1 MPKFNALKNN
11 FSIGELSPRLFGRSD
26 TPTFQNAGA
35 TIENYIVLLGGG
47 LASRCGTQYV
57 AETKDSTKASRLIP
71 FIASALSSYVL
82 EFGDNYIRVYTNGA
96 QIISGE
102 SPYEITTTYSEN
114 ELDNL
119 DYCQEGNTMYIVH
132 PDHAPATLVCNG
144 DTDWTFSTLSLLG
157 PFSAKGFSSTIDLT
171 LSAATVGAGRT
182 VTAASGVFLAGDV
195 GRKLTDGVGQAYITG
210 YTSATVVT
218 ATIEVAFAS
227 TSVTNEWT
235 LESSPQT
242 TLTPD
247 KKSGGAGTVVSI
259 ASDKDAF
266 RSSDV
271 GKYLKCAHGVLHIQ
285 TFTDAKHI
293 SGLCKVE
300 FSDAEDTLEAGTWSI
315 VEPLWEASN
324 YPKAVTLYQQR
335 LVFGGT
341 NAKPQ
346 TIWGSKSGDKTNF
359 NLGSMDDES
368 YEFTI
373 STDTVA
379 PILFLTSSKT
389 IVAHTYLNEFTIS
402 GSSDNPL
409 TPSNVS
415 IEQRSSFGC
424 SFVKPEKIGNL
435 TVFVQRAG
443 TKVRAFQ
450 YNFVDDAYDA
460 PDTAA
465 FAEHITSIGVREMA
479 YAQEPDSTL
488 LCVLNDG
495 QIGVLAIDVKQGLQG
510 WSRLVTNG
518 AYESVANIP
527 IVGEDQTWVI
537 VNRDDKRYVEMFVR
551 GTNTDFHMI
560 QSSETLETVW
570 SGFDHLEGLT
580 VDIIADGSPQPQQ
593 TVTDGTITL
602 TRGAYDVEVGLEYD
616 STLVDLPVE
625 VAGSGVG
632 QTAQGSHMSCN
643 EVVVRFY
650 NTKTAVINGNVQTFR
665 RFGESVLDQPIAFFT
680 GDLDVHLIQGWSD
693 RGQNSIQRVDP
704 LQQIIVGIYKKV
716 SIND

>member
-1 MPKFNALKNN
+1 MPKFNAIKNN

-35 TIENYIVLLGGG
+35 TIENYVILLGGG
-47 LASRCGTQYV
+47 LCSRCGTQFI
-57 AETKDSTKASRLIP
+57 AETKDSTKESRLLP
-71 FIASALSSYVL
+71 FVASALSSYVL
-82 EFGDNYIRVYTNGA
+82 EFGHNYIRVYTNGE
-96 QIISGE
+96 QIMDGDD
-102 SPYEITTTYSEN
+102 PYEITTTYTESDIAN
-114 ELDNL
+114 I
-119 DYCQEGNTMYIVH
+119 DYCQEGNTMYLVH
-132 PDHAPATLVCNG
+132 PDHAPATLVWTS
-144 DTDWTFSTLSLLG
+144 DTSWSLTTISFTSTPASWTG
-157 PFSAKGFSSTIDLT
+157 
-171 LSAATVGAGRT
+171 
-182 VTAASGVFLAGDV
+182 
-195 GRKLTDGVGQAYITG
+195 
-210 YTSATVVT
+210 
-218 ATIEVAFAS
+218 
-227 TSVTNEWT
+227 
-235 LESSPQT
+235 
-242 TLTPD
+242 
-247 KKSGGAGTVVSI
+247 
-259 ASDKDAF
+259 
-266 RSSDV
+266 
-271 GKYLKCAHGVLHIQ
+271 
-285 TFTDAKHI
+285 
-293 SGLCKVE
+293 
-300 FSDAEDTLEAGTWSI
+300 
-315 VEPLWEASN
+315 SN
-324 YPKAVTLYQQR
+324 YPKSVTLYQQR

-341 NAKPQ
+341 NDKPQ
-346 TIWGSKSGDKTNF
+346 TIWGTKSGSRTDLT
-359 NLGSMDDES
+359 LGSLDDDAYS
-368 YEFTI
+368 FTI
-373 STDTVA
+373 ATDTVA
-379 PILFLTSSKT
+379 PILYLTSGKT
-389 IVAHTYLNEFTIS
+389 IVAHTYLNEFTIA

-443 TKVRAFQ
+443 TRVRAFQ
-450 YNFVDDAYDA
+450 YSFAEDAYDA

-465 FAEHITSIGVREMA
+465 FAEHITSVGVKEIT
-479 YAQEPDSTL
+479 YSQEPNSTL
-488 LCVLNDG
+488 LCVLDNG
-495 QIGVLAIDVKQGLQG
+495 QMGVLSIDLKQGLQG
-510 WSRLVTNG
+510 WSRFVTTG
-518 AYESVANIP
+518 TYESVTNIP

-602 TRGAYDVEVGLEYD
+602 ARGAYDVEVGLEYD

-693 RGQNSIQRVDP
+693 RGQISIQRVDP